1 MSDERIKQENK
12 QKGKD
17 SNKKGEKNMLPIEKI
32 LFPTD
37 FSEPSFEALRTA
49 NELTRHFSA
58 ELILIHVVST
68 TPVIPASPGLTG
80 FHLPSVIREMEDTAS
95 KSLAGM
101 VRERLNGETKSRTM
115 VITGNP
121 PDEIV
126 RVATDEDVNLIVIAT
141 HGLSG
146 WRRFIFGSVTDK
158 VAKLSPCP
166 VLLVPSPSEQD

>member
-1 MSDERIKQENK
+1 
-12 QKGKD
+12 
-17 SNKKGEKNMLPIEKI
+17 MLPIEKI

-37 FSEPSFEALRTA
+37 FSEPSYEALRAA
-49 NELTRHFSA
+49 NELASHFSA

-80 FHLPSVIREMEDTAS
+80 FHLPNVIREMEDTAR
-95 KSLAGM
+95 KSLEGM
-101 VRERLNGETKSRTM
+101 VKEKLGGETKSRIM

-126 RVATDEDVNLIVIAT
+126 RLAADEDVNLIVIAT

-166 VLLVPSPSEQD
+166 VLLVPASPEQD